1 MSRGAGRRQG
11 RHTTLTHRSSDE
23 AGECVRLVTTIVVG
37 GAGPRIARLRSFVAG
52 VSLVA
57 VAAGCDSATVT
68 SGHVRA
74 WSAAQ
79 VLEEDHSQEDNHPA
93 VAINATGGAVVAWQ
107 RGNSLWARLY
117 DGALQ
122 TFGAAS
128 LVATP
133 SRYDDLQVGIDAQG
147 TAMMLWARDDAD
159 DTRGVWWSRTT
170 DHGASWSMPAMI
182 AAGDLHRTRLAV
194 SGAGAALAA
203 WTARSDDHVVVTV
216 GSCDFR
222 DGVWNTVVNTP
233 LPGTGLGDRNP
244 RVAMDGNG
252 RGFLTWE
259 QPAVL
264 NEPSSV
270 WTERYDGTWL
280 PESLAILDANR
291 GDDSYT
297 PTLALNDAGAGTAIW
312 LQMQNFVPQLW
323 SRRFD
328 GKSWGEAEHLA
339 TAPLIE
345 WDPPPRVA
353 VDPVG
358 GSVALWSEVT
368 DLAQNPQYY
377 DVHAVRTAAG
387 ATPWQAPEVLETNN
401 LIGADLTEYAEPL
414 VGMDGAGNAIATWRK
429 ELPSSA
435 IQVSWVRFAAGGT
448 AWAPPNG
455 APLHDDPTHS
465 AFATDLAVSRNGT
478 ALAAWSYGPEFDI
491 WVSVYR

>member
-1 MSRGAGRRQG
+1 M
-11 RHTTLTHRSSDE
+11 
-23 AGECVRLVTTIVVG
+23 
-37 GAGPRIARLRSFVAG
+37 
-52 VSLVA
+52 
-57 VAAGCDSATVT
+57 
-68 SGHVRA
+68 
-74 WSAAQ
+74 
-79 VLEEDHSQEDNHPA
+79 
-93 VAINATGGAVVAWQ
+93 
-107 RGNSLWARLY
+107 
-117 DGALQ
+117 
-122 TFGAAS
+122 
-128 LVATP
+128 
-133 SRYDDLQVGIDAQG
+133 
-147 TAMMLWARDDAD
+147 
-159 DTRGVWWSRTT
+159 
-170 DHGASWSMPAMI
+170 
-182 AAGDLHRTRLAV
+182 
-194 SGAGAALAA
+194 
-203 WTARSDDHVVVTV
+203 
-216 GSCDFR
+216 
-222 DGVWNTVVNTP
+222 NTP

-244 RVAMDGNG
+244 RVAMDDNG

-280 PESLAILDANR
+280 PESLAILDASR

-328 GKSWGEAEHLA
+328 GKSWGEPEHLA

-377 DVHAVRTAAG
+377 DVHAIRTTAA
-387 ATPWQAPEVLETNN
+387 AAKWQAPEMLETNN

-435 IQVSWVRFAAGGT
+435 IQVTSIRFAAGGT
-448 AWAPPNG
+448 AWTPPDG

-478 ALAAWSYGPEFDI
+478 ALAAWAYGPEFDI